1 LTRPDTSTTKPPSQ
15 AKSAAPFQD
24 PTMPG
29 DKKRPKGQK
38 SIDSFF
44 TSASKKPKPTTAA
57 AAASSPNE
65 DESPSL
71 PAAAAAPDLGPT
83 ADSETNGTSQGN
95 LFVLESENLGLLGD
109 DEYEADSSDDDDDE
123 SSVHVA
129 RGTTRAAPRPRI
141 SAKDTGTSTA
151 PSDTVSI

>member
-1 LTRPDTSTTKPPSQ
+1 
-15 AKSAAPFQD
+15 
-24 PTMPG
+24 MPG

-44 TSASKKPKPTTAA
+44 TSASKKPKPTAAA

-83 ADSETNGTSQGN
+83 ADSETNGTGQGN

-109 DEYEADSSDDDDDE
+109 DEYENSSDDE
-123 SSVHVA
+123 SVGA
-129 RGTTRAAPRPRI
+129 DRDGGTTRAAPRRRI
-141 SAKDTGTSTA
+141 SDTGTTTA
-151 PSDTVSI
+151 PSDTVSTCTYIVCTCIIFYCLFCMCVS